1 MCKDDADRPRILVL
15 NSPSNPTGAVL
26 KDDALQALA
35 AVCRKYK
42 VLVISDEIYGKLTY
56 DGNYYSI
63 ARYYPEGTVVMSGAS
78 KWLGSG
84 GWRVGFAAFPENL
97 SAVRDAM
104 LTCASETFTSVA
116 APLQYA
122 CMEGFKPSAE
132 IDAYLDA
139 SVRCLRFLNP
149 AVTGTLREAGVKVHD
164 ADVRRGWAVWLV
176 VCVAVH
182 GCVRSV
188 RTRLWLC
195 AQLHAGTGIY
205 VELVVT
211 RRLDCVQGGF
221 YIMPDFS
228 ECRRAQGYSTS
239 PELAL
244 DAITNAQVAML
255 PGMNFGLKP
264 ERLIT
269 RMAFVDFDG
278 AAAIKAIADVPA
290 GVAIDS
296 AEARAFVDQHCPVVM
311 DGARRLRDLMAMAPE
326 A

>member
-182 GCVRSV
+182 GCVSMLVSVCSVLVESHVQCSPERSV
-188 RTRLWLC
+188 ET
-195 AQLHAGTGIY
+195 T
-205 VELVVT
+205 
-211 RRLDCVQGGF
+211 
-221 YIMPDFS
+221 
-228 ECRRAQGYSTS
+228 
-239 PELAL
+239 
-244 DAITNAQVAML
+244 
-255 PGMNFGLKP
+255 
-264 ERLIT
+264 
-269 RMAFVDFDG
+269 VD
-278 AAAIKAIADVPA
+278 
-290 GVAIDS
+290 
-296 AEARAFVDQHCPVVM
+296 E
-311 DGARRLRDLMAMAPE
+311 
-326 A
+326 